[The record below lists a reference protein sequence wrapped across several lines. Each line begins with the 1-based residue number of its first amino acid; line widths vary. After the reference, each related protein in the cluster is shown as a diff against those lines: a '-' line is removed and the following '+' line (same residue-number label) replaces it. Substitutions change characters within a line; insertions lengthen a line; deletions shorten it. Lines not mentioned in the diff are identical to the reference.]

1 MKIVEFNKNISQNG
15 DMVIERLEEAL
26 DMAKQGNIKNCIIVM
41 ATNDGAVVDCWANRN
56 VPFLMTGALESIKLE
71 FMTACIEKRK

>member
-1 MKIVEFNKNISQNG
+1 MKIVKFNKNINHNG

-26 DMAKQGNIKNCIIVM
+26 EMAKQGSIENCIIVM
-41 ATNDGAVVDCWANRN
+41 AQNDGSVVDCWANRS

>member
-1 MKIVEFNKNISQNG
+1 MKVVEFNKNIDNG

-26 DMAKQGNIKNCIIVM
+26 EMAKKGNIENCIIVM
-41 ATNDGAVVDCWANRN
+41 ATRDGTVVDCWANRN
-56 VPFLMTGALESIKLE
+56 IPFRMIGALESIKLE